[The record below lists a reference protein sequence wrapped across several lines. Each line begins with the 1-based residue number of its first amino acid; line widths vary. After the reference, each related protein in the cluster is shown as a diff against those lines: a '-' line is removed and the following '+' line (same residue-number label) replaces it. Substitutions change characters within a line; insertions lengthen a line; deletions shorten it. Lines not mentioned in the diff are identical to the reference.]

1 MTGRLLTSC
10 SRRSASTQHKV
21 NLTQH
26 VSSQKVLSQ
35 SGRPHLVV
43 RKNVVHQWNF
53 GFTSPSLRGLMGIL
67 PHPALGCVSPC
78 GKRVTGK
85 TAQMEQCVVVPGVCA
100 VNWCGFVTFL
110 LLSLGPRLM
119 RAAIPS
125 ESGALLTDA
134 TMECMLASKQKCCE
148 RDECGDLPSQSLA
161 QHRQYRDTVTCLP
174 TH

>member
-1 MTGRLLTSC
+1 MTRRLLTSC

-21 NLTQH
+21 NLT
-26 VSSQKVLSQ
+26 
-35 SGRPHLVV
+35 HLEP
-43 RKNVVHQWNF
+43 KCLEPKWQ
-53 GFTSPSLRGLMGIL
+53 TSPRFSKKCRASVELRLYLTFSPWAYGYP
-67 PHPALGCVSPC
+67 PHPALACVSPC

-100 VNWCGFVTFL
+100 VHWCGFVTFL

-148 RDECGDLPSQSLA
+148 RDECGDLPSQGLT
-161 QHRQYRDTVTCLP
+161 QNRQYRDTVTCLP